1 MTVILPFG
9 LWTARYHNPLVKDSG
24 HAPVRITLG
33 SPRMRLGYALAGEI
47 RELAPPGY
55 LFKIN
60 ERAVFEPKFFAHL
73 DEVGIER
80 IAEAFTTLHLA
91 TSQDLVLLCFERVDQ
106 GDWCHRLCVAKWWEA
121 RTGQAILEL
130 PEPEAPAPQTV
141 LREKGVKVEKG
152 GKNAN
157 GRTAGKRQQS
167 LF

>member
-1 MTVILPFG
+1 MGLILPFG
-9 LWTARYHNPLVKDSG
+9 LWTARYQNPMVQDSG

-47 RELAPPGY
+47 RELAPPGH
-55 LFKIN
+55 LFHIQ

-73 DEVGIER
+73 DKVGIER

-91 TSQDLVLLCFERVDQ
+91 TGQDLVLLCFERVDQ

-130 PEPEAPAPQTV
+130 PEAEIPAPETFA
-141 LREKGVKVEKG
+141 RKMRDKGEKG
-152 GKNAN
+152 GK
-157 GRTAGKRQQS
+157 GRKGARKRQPG